1 MNKLNSA
8 IIETIFLK
16 FFTWCGGCTCC
27 QHFKVFES
35 CLGQKLW
42 FWTTS
47 VHCVHIP
54 TSNT

>member
-8 IIETIFLK
+8 ITETIFLK
-16 FFTWCGGCTCC
+16 FFTWCGGSTCC